1 MTLQEGIVKVLTK
14 LKPDNEVT
22 EMRVLKTNSGT
33 VSGYYDKYEF
43 LIEDALAWNDYNV
56 YMTINPVKRDLI
68 ARKCNDYQRYATHT
82 TKDDEI
88 EKYSTLMID
97 CDPRR
102 PAGISATQEEHEQ
115 AIKLAEKI
123 KMYLESLGWSKGILV
138 DSGNGAHLLYK
149 IDLPNDSESVELV
162 KNVLKVL
169 DSKFSNDD
177 VEVDKTTYNPARI
190 CKIPYTMSHKGEDME
205 DRPHRRSKVL
215 KMPKVLKT
223 IPKEKMK
230 ELVNEMQIQ
239 KHTKTSHAPVNES
252 VDEVVKLLDKYH
264 IEYTIKEDSD
274 KYTFVLDVCPWRE
287 EHTDR
292 SAYIV
297 VSDKGIFAKC
307 HHNSCNGESW
317 YSLLK
322 KLGEPIPKKSER
334 VVYDDEFLKKSPSF
348 ILTTLIQQDIPFVD
362 DMGNC
367 WVTYE
372 KQGIKHTVQA
382 QSDNYKS
389 RLGTL
394 YKQVSNNIATSEL
407 KKVAIEHLK
416 DRAIEAGMICEPYLR
431 CGYDEEQDVYL
442 YDLNTKDNKVV
453 VIKENQWTLE
463 KNQNTVFKRFN
474 TMKQQIEPVQG
485 IDNLDAL
492 DKYIN
497 LRSEGEKLLLKVVLV
512 TAFIPNIP
520 RPLNIFYGEKGASK
534 TTVVKMLNA
543 IVDPN
548 KKEVMTFPK
557 KDEDLILAMYNTYMP
572 SFDNLDSISNEKSN
586 LLCSA
591 VTGASMTKRKLYSDT
606 DETCISIK
614 RPINLNGINIAGT
627 NADLLDRAVL
637 FQLERIPEELRI
649 TEQELWKIFR
659 EDLPTIL
666 GGCFTILSKAMVHM
680 KTVRLPRLKRMADFT
695 KWGYC
700 IAEAMGVGGET
711 FLNAYDENGKN
722 ATDEVVDSNV
732 VAKSILTFMKDKQKW
747 VGSTSDL
754 YEQIKATGKYA
765 DDPNFPKGNNIFGKR
780 INELKSNIEEKG
792 IRITKTKVQQYK
804 QITLEKIS

>member
-1 MTLQEGIVKVLTK
+1 MTVKEAIRKVLTK
-14 LKPDNEVT
+14 LKPNNEVT
-22 EMRVLKTNSGT
+22 EMRVLKTDNGT
-33 VSGYYDKYEF
+33 VSGYYDNYEY
-43 LIEDALAWNDYNV
+43 LIEDAIEWNGYNV
-56 YMTINPVKRDLI
+56 YMTLNPVKKDLI
-68 ARKCNDYQRYATHT
+68 ARKCNDYQTYATNT
-82 TKDDEI
+82 TKDSEI
-88 EKYSTLMID
+88 EKYSILLID
-97 CDPRR
+97 CDPKRS
-102 PAGISATQEEHEQ
+102 AGISATEEEHDQ
-115 AIKLAEKI
+115 AIRLAEKI
-123 KMYLESLGWSKGILV
+123 YNYLELQGWSRGILV
-138 DSGNGAHLLYK
+138 DSGNGAHIFYK
-149 IDLPNDSESVELV
+149 IDLPNNSESIELV

-169 DSKFSNDD
+169 DSKFSNDT
-177 VEVDKTTYNPARI
+177 VEVDKTTYNPSRI
-190 CKIPYTMSHKGEDME
+190 CKIPYTMSRKGEDME

-215 KMPKVLKT
+215 RMPKAFKVISKDQMQ
-223 IPKEKMK
+223 K
-230 ELVNEMQIQ
+230 LVSEMQTQ
-239 KHTKTSHAPVNES
+239 KFVKTSTVSINGN
-252 VDEVVKLLDKYH
+252 VDEVAKLLDKHGIAYKV
-264 IEYTIKEDSD
+264 KEDRD
-274 KYTFVLDVCPWRE
+274 KHTFVLDVCPWRP
-287 EHTDR
+287 EHTDK

-307 HHNSCNGESW
+307 HHNSCSGESW

-322 KLGEPIPKKSER
+322 KLGEPIPEKTEK
-334 VVYDDEFLKKSPSF
+334 VIYDEEFLKKSPSF

-362 DMGNC
+362 DIGNC

-372 KQGIKHTVQA
+372 KEGVKHTVQA
-382 QSDNYKS
+382 QSDIYKS

-394 YKQVSNNIATSEL
+394 YKHVTKNIATIDL

-416 DRAIEAGMICEPYLR
+416 DRAIEEGGLCEPYLR
-431 CGYDEEQDVYL
+431 CGYDEKQDIYL
-442 YDLNTKDNKVV
+442 YDLITKDNKVV
-453 VIKENQWTLE
+453 LIKDNQWTVE
-463 KNQNTVFKRFN
+463 SNQSRVFKRFN
-474 TMKQQIEPVQG
+474 SMKQQIEPITG
-485 IDNLDAL
+485 IDNLDVL

-497 LRSEGEKLLLKVVLV
+497 LRSEGEKLLFKVVTV

-548 KKEVMTFPK
+548 KKEIMTLPK

-591 VTGASMTKRKLYSDT
+591 ITGASMTKRKLYSDT

-627 NADLLDRAVL
+627 NADLLDRALL
-637 FQLERIPEELRI
+637 FQLERIPEELRM
-649 TEQELWKIFR
+649 TEQELWKMFR

-666 GGCFTILSKAMVHM
+666 GGCFTILSKAMAHM
-680 KTVRLPRLKRMADFT
+680 KIVQLPRLKRMADFT

-700 IAEAMGVGGET
+700 IALAMGVDGET

-732 VAKSILTFMKDKQKW
+732 VAKSILAFMKDKQRW
-747 VGSTSDL
+747 VGSMSDL

-765 DDPNFPKGNNIFGKR
+765 DDPSFPKGNNVFGKR

-792 IRITKTKVQQYK
+792 IKITKTKVQQYK
-804 QITLEKIS
+804 QITLEKTS